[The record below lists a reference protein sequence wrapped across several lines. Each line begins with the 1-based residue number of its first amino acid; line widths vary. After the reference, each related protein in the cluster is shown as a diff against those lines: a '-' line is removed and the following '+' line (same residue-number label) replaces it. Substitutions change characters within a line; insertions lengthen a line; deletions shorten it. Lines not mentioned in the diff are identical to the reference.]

1 MSAPKFRG
9 LTEYQECSDFARYLD
24 RRGFL
29 YTHVPL
35 GGARDP
41 KEAARLKAIGT
52 KRGVPDFLIFDAGP
66 RGVAVEMK
74 RERGGTVSLQQKAW
88 IEALSEIGW
97 NAFVAR
103 GAREAIERMEKLDP
117 RE

>member
-1 MSAPKFRG
+1 MSVPKFRG

-52 KRGVPDFLIFDAGP
+52 KRGVPDFLI
-66 RGVAVEMK
+66 
-74 RERGGTVSLQQKAW
+74 ERGGTVSLQQKAW
-88 IEALSEIGW
+88 IEALSAIGW
-97 NAFVAR
+97 IAFVAR
-103 GAREAIERMEKLDP
+103 GAREAIERMENLDP

>member
-9 LTEYQECSDFARYLD
+9 LTEYQGCSDFARYLD

-29 YTHVPL
+29 YTHAPL